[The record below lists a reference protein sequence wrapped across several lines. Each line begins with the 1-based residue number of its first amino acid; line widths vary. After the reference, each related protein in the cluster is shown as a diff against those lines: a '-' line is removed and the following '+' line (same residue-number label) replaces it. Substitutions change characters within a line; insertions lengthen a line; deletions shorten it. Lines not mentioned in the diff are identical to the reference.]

1 MKLSERVIGE
11 QFKTNVSNVFGTE
24 LKHVTLL
31 DNCKGKFLVSCKGYR
46 SIIEEDQ
53 NTLEL

>member
-11 QFKTNVSNVFGTE
+11 QFKTNVSNMIGTE

-31 DNCKGKFLVSCKGYR
+31 DNCEGKFLVSCKGYR

-53 NTLEL
+53 NTIEL

>member
-11 QFKTNVSNVFGTE
+11 QFKTNVSNIIGTE

-31 DNCKGKFLVSCKGYR
+31 DNCEGKFLVSSNGYR
-46 SIIEEDQ
+46 SLIKEDQ
-53 NTLEL
+53 DTIDL